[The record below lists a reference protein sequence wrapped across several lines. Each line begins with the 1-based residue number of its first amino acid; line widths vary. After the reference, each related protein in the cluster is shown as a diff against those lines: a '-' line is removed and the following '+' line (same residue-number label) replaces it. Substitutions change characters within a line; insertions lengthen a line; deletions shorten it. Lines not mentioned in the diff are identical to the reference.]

1 MRLAA
6 LLLSAA
12 MLMPQQAPPAVPDT
26 ASRPFGEWLRD
37 LIDEA
42 HARGF
47 SDELIDATL
56 TGLTPVSR
64 VVERDSSQA
73 EFTITLDR
81 YFKTR
86 VTPRIIRIGRQ
97 HATEQR
103 TLLRRIQ
110 ETYGVSPSIL
120 LAIWGIESMGKVAAS

>member
-6 LLLSAA
+6 LLLTV
-12 MLMPQQAPPAVPDT
+12 LLLPQQAPPPAPET
-26 ASRPFGEWLRD
+26 PSRPFEEWLQE

-47 SDELIDATL
+47 SDDLINATL
-56 TGLTPVSR
+56 TGLTPISR

-81 YFKTR
+81 YFRTR
-86 VTPRIIRIGRQ
+86 VTPRVVRMGRQ
-97 HATEQR
+97 HAVDDGK
-103 TLLRRIQ
+103 LLRRIQ
-110 ETYGVSPSIL
+110 T
-120 LAIWGIESMGKVAAS
+120 